1 MAKRLSKSDKM
12 ELRKKISLSR
22 ARTAAKR
29 AAAAQQHTLTSGGAG
44 FGLGFA
50 ESRGFKM
57 PTIGKVDPVALY
69 SVAAFI
75 ASLYIKNPQIKR
87 IAEGL
92 TDGLVSVGLYKAGK
106 FGFES
111 LMNYAPAASGYGEDI
126 VETGVF

>member
-1 MAKRLSKSDKM
+1 MAKRLTKSDKM

-29 AAAAQQHTLTSGGAG
+29 AAAAQQHTLTAGGAG

-50 ESRGFKM
+50 EARGFKM
-57 PTIGKVDPVALY
+57 PTIGKVDPIALY
-69 SVAAFI
+69 AAI
-75 ASLYIKNPQIKR
+75 SWIGSAYVKNAQLKR
-87 IAEGL
+87 ILEGL
-92 TDGLVSVGLYKAGK
+92 TDGLVSVGLYKAGR

-111 LMNYAPAASGYGEDI
+111 LMNYQPAVAGYGEDI